1 MITSLPDDI
10 TNNIIK
16 MNSGLSDG
24 YHQYM
29 EIDIR
34 EIIKLRNVN
43 KYFRKIV
50 DDINNLWD
58 FKGNMKGLPEIYYN
72 RVYKNKTLKW
82 SDYKYNSCLS
92 IDEQITE
99 LCKKGT
105 SRESIGW
112 LFKNNIY
119 LSLKNIKYLIINN
132 RVDIL
137 EGSLKYKENRDIIF
151 NRFHFAQVLDNT
163 DDILSGKECL
173 HPLIVAGNNGK
184 IEIIELLI
192 RVNGAFI
199 IEIPTLLECSI
210 KYNHEILLS
219 YLATNYYEILSEHI
233 QNKLSQIINR
243 VDKCE
248 GVMFYLLNKKNYSIN
263 QRVLTGCI
271 SKGYTELFIY
281 CYNRINIKINQ
292 IELISSCIHYNNV
305 DILNFII
312 REVGVIISPEKF
324 SLYFNKKRTYTRDF
338 ISNIVNYH
346 KGYIKE
352 QSNLIYLSI
361 KYEIHNLLIKNLIFH
376 NYHFNNDDIILAINM
391 KNYDLVEYMCQKRL
405 NKIK

>member
-16 MNSGLSDG
+16 INSGLSDG
-24 YHQYM
+24 YHPYM

-137 EGSLKYKENRDIIF
+137 EDSLKYKENRDIIF
-151 NRFHFAQVLDNT
+151 NRFHFAQVLDNK

-243 VDKCE
+243 VDNCE

-281 CYNRINIKINQ
+281 CYNRINIKINP

-312 REVGVIISPEKF
+312 RKAGVIISPEKF